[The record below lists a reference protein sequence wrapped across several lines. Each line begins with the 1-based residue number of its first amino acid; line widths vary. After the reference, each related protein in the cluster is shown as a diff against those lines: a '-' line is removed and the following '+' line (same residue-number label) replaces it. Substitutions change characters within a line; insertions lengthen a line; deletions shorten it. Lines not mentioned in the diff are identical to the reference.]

1 MSDLVC
7 VCVSRSGVRVRELI
21 TWSSLKL
28 CWVSLHTTVSFLV
41 CVCVRVSRS
50 GVRVRERI
58 TWSSLKLC
66 WVSLHHPTV
75 SALVCVCVS
84 KCLGAG

>member
-1 MSDLVC
+1 M
-7 VCVSRSGVRVRELI
+7 RVRELI

-28 CWVSLHTTVSFLV
+28 CWVSLHHTTVSDLV
-41 CVCVRVSRS
+41 CVCVSRS
-50 GVRVRERI
+50 GVRIRELI

-75 SALVCVCVS
+75 SDLVCVCE
-84 KCLGAG
+84 CLGAG